1 MTRDNIIILDNA
13 IQYLNRFL
21 FRNNFKYVFEYI
33 DKQKICVFR
42 DCEIDSKENAINK
55 LRASLNKYDNLS
67 YVKFVLETPIY
78 KVCKLFEPIDE
89 EMNFLE
95 SSPFADPLFF
105 INNWLHQFK
114 PNGMEYR
121 VYRLS
126 NGQVKVGYSNLFGLD
141 EVEDAITEAYNEYCD
156 DCNNNIND
164 CSIDLLLITDS
175 SNKIIEKFELFNL

>member
-95 SSPFADPLFF
+95 SSPFADPLF
-105 INNWLHQFK
+105 
-114 PNGMEYR
+114 
-121 VYRLS
+121 
-126 NGQVKVGYSNLFGLD
+126 
-141 EVEDAITEAYNEYCD
+141 
-156 DCNNNIND
+156 
-164 CSIDLLLITDS
+164 LLITGCINLS
-175 SNKIIEKFELFNL
+175 RMVWSIEYIG